1 MATNPIS
8 EVVELALYHG
18 REETNIEYK
27 GDVPWTNRK
36 KEREI
41 MQSIFAMSNEE
52 DGGIILIGV
61 ADDGTRTGLSTANFA
76 TYSHDTINRRI
87 ENKGNQPIACK
98 VDKITLKDKV
108 DGTEK
113 NFVIIQVPET
123 REFPFVYTG
132 GLELCNAS
140 QPPHLSN
147 IALRKSALYIRNK
160 TSVGNKEIETTQ
172 EWQELIERT
181 QRKYDRETARRV
193 SLRGDT
199 KGPNPF
205 DKELSI

>member
-108 DGTEK
+108 DGITEVRLAVLAIT
-113 NFVIIQVPET
+113 FM
-123 REFPFVYTG
+123 
-132 GLELCNAS
+132 LCVALMPLAFSGAS
-140 QPPHLSN
+140 IFGMRLPMS
-147 IALRKSALYIRNK
+147 
-160 TSVGNKEIETTQ
+160 
-172 EWQELIERT
+172 
-181 QRKYDRETARRV
+181 V
-193 SLRGDT
+193 SLARGFT
-199 KGPNPF
+199 IESMPASYVA
-205 DKELSI
+205 SISASAIA